1 MDYWNDVAL
10 EAERIAHSTPHSQS
24 TRAARNLVSTT
35 RRSISLSAV
44 ERRVAALARPFSLPL
59 LRVSLGVVFIW
70 FGALKVTNATSVA
83 DLVAGTIPWLDST
96 WFVPLLGAIEVVV
109 GIALIAGHRLTTV
122 SCILVA
128 HLAGTFLVLLLQP
141 QVAFQHGN
149 PLLLTT
155 EGEFV
160 VKNLVLISAGI
171 VLASRPGARRPLEKS

>member
-1 MDYWNDVAL
+1 MPV
-10 EAERIAHSTPHSQS
+10 SSQDRPPS
-24 TRAARNLVSTT
+24 AT

-44 ERRVAALARPFSLPL
+44 ERRVAALVRPFSLPL

-70 FGALKVTNATSVA
+70 FGALKVTNATPVG
-83 DLVAGTIPWLDST
+83 DLVAGTMPWLDPT
-96 WFVPLLGAIEVVV
+96 WFVPLLGGIEVVV
-109 GIALIAGHRLTTV
+109 GVALIAGRRLTAV

-171 VLASRPGARRPLEKS
+171 VLASRPGARRPSESHDRHARGAAPPARGA